1 MKFEKEVFMRGVLTD
16 EIKEKAK
23 ELFGYKISTAHLR
36 LLPYIQYVVVNDKKI
51 EKVKVS
57 EQEIS
62 IIRKWSEE
70 GYISIDKETG
80 IVSITKE
87 FWNIICELIY
97 ESYVK

>member
-1 MKFEKEVFMRGVLTD
+1 
-16 EIKEKAK
+16 
-23 ELFGYKISTAHLR
+23 
-36 LLPYIQYVVVNDKKI
+36 VNDKKI